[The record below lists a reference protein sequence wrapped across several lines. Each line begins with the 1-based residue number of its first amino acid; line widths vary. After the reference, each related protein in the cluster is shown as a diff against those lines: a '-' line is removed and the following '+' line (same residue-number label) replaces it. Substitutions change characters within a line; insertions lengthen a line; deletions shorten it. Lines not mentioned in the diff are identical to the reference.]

1 MNVLLIEDE
10 HKIASFI
17 EQILESEQMSVT
29 TCDSVEDAVSHGYPD
44 RHDVIILDLMLR
56 GKPGEYL
63 VGSLRKSRNNI
74 PILVLSA
81 LGQISK
87 KIELLNLGA
96 DDYLTKPFDAEEL
109 IARVHAL
116 YRRYLETK
124 QDLEMKLGDL
134 IFYRKQNRV
143 MRGGKEIFLTQK
155 EGDVLD
161 LLIRHQ
167 GKAVRTEDILMK
179 VWQAKQGYHSNI
191 VQATIRRLRK
201 KIDDGFDYKLIRNIH
216 GVGYMIVWSENGN
229 GS

>member
-10 HKIASFI
+10 NKIASFI
-17 EQILESEQMSVT
+17 EQVLESELMHVT
-29 TCDSVEDAVSHGYPD
+29 TCDSIEEAVSHGYPE

-56 GKPGEYL
+56 GKPGDYL
-63 VGSLRKSRNNI
+63 VSSLRKSRNNI

-124 QDLEMKLGDL
+124 HDKEMTLGDL
-134 IFYRKQNRV
+134 IFYRKQNRAV
-143 MRGGKEIFLTQK
+143 RAGREIFLTQK

-161 LLIRHQ
+161 LLIRHR

-201 KIDDGFDYKLIRNIH
+201 KIDDGFKHKLIRNIH
-216 GVGYMIVWSENGN
+216 GVGYMIVWSKTEKE
-229 GS
+229 S

>member
-10 HKIASFI
+10 EKIAAFI
-17 EQILESEQMSVT
+17 EQVLESEKMEVT
-29 TCDSVEDAVSHGYPD
+29 VCDSVEEAMGSNYPE
-44 RHDVIILDLMLR
+44 RHDIIILDLMLR

-63 VGSLRKSRNNI
+63 VNVLRKSRSNI

-81 LGQISK
+81 LGQINK

-109 IARVHAL
+109 IARVNAL

-124 QDLEMKLGDL
+124 QDREMVLGDL
-134 IFYRKQNRV
+134 VFYRKQNRAV
-143 MRGGKEIFLTQK
+143 RGDKEIFLTQK

-201 KIDDGFDYKLIRNIH
+201 KIDDGFSHKLIRNIH
-216 GVGYMIVWSENGN
+216 GVGYMIAWSK
-229 GS
+229 